1 MDRLKV
7 YYNGACPVCNA
18 GIEGQKERMAGCP
31 VEVDWIDIHRR
42 PEAVKEIGATQEFV
56 RERLHVVD
64 EKGELRVG
72 AEAFGALWRR
82 TPGQGRLANVVAFP
96 GLRLVARWAYNAF
109 AAALYAWNRAR
120 GRW

>member
-31 VEVDWIDIHRR
+31 VEVDWIDIHNR
-42 PEAVKEIGATQEFV
+42 PEALKEIGAKQEFV

-72 AEAFGALWRR
+72 AEAFGTLWRR
-82 TPGQGRLANVVAFP
+82 TPGQGYLADLVSLP
-96 GLRLVARWAYNAF
+96 GVRLVARWVYNVF
-109 AAALYAWNRAR
+109 AAALYAWNRYR
-120 GRW
+120 RRW